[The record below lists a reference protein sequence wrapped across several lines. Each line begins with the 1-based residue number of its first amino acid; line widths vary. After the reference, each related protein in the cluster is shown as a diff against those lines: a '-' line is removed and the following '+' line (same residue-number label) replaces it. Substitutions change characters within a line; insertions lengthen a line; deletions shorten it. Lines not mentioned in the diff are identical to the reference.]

1 MAGTMAGKV
10 NGCAARILA
19 RNSKAIYT
27 HCFCHRLNLAVCS
40 SCNIPVIRDLFNFLK
55 FYFFNFSEKRQQMLE
70 KSIEDSMV
78 SNKIKLLD
86 VCKTRWLQRIDGLA
100 RFTIFLSLYII
111 ALKQ

>member
-1 MAGTMAGKV
+1 
-10 NGCAARILA
+10 
-19 RNSKAIYT
+19 
-27 HCFCHRLNLAVCS
+27 
-40 SCNIPVIRDLFNFLK
+40 
-55 FYFFNFSEKRQQMLE
+55 MLE